1 MLIFCEMF
9 YACVSL
15 GEGLSRVAEA
25 VCPNPKSAFRM
36 ITSDRDITT
45 GTLVVSQ
52 AAPICLTVSRIYP
65 IFPGILDTVA
75 PLPVTEIAS
84 PAALVS
90 VRSPGA
96 VDSICSSP
104 ASQATGGPEMS
115 SDGDAFILLAKECDP
130 ALAIS
135 SASHLTGSPSV
146 MAVPVATVVAATVSS
161 SPSATFTS
169 TTTSVVCALPIPSST
184 FSPITPVLGVKVLR
198 DDNSRQTDIRQRLRK
213 SKARLDRKRARDS
226 RLQSSDSD
234 CVLIEGSTGVDTAL
248 AGQGTSSGAIPVD
261 GGDDLSLCNIRK
273 SKRPRFDDPRAW
285 GLASAWPVHE
295 GPRCLLLSF
304 GHCEPILSG
313 DVGGLV
319 DLVKREINELL
330 LHRAS
335 WPHNRLTG
343 HHATPEVAVNHFMA
357 SLAEMEAKVVEQDFI
372 GDWTAKMRE
381 LQLARIERMRSV
393 FIQLL
398 QGLKGEQ

>member
-1 MLIFCEMF
+1 
-9 YACVSL
+9 
-15 GEGLSRVAEA
+15 
-25 VCPNPKSAFRM
+25 M
-36 ITSDRDITT
+36 ITSDQDITS
-45 GTLVVSQ
+45 GTLVVGQ

-65 IFPGILDTVA
+65 IFSGILDIAA

-84 PAALVS
+84 SAALVS
-90 VRSPGA
+90 VRSPEV
-96 VDSICSSP
+96 VDSMCSSP

-135 SASHLTGSPSV
+135 SASHVTGSPSV
-146 MAVPVATVVAATVSS
+146 MTVPIATAAAATVSS
-161 SPSATFTS
+161 SPSAAVTS

-184 FSPITPVLGVKVLR
+184 FTPITPVLGVKVLR

-213 SKARLDRKRARDS
+213 SQARVDRKRARDS
-226 RLQSSDSD
+226 RVRSPDSD
-234 CVLIEGSTGVDTAL
+234 CVLIESSTDVDTAP
-248 AGQGTSSGAIPVD
+248 AGQGTSSGVIPFD
-261 GGDDLSLCNIRK
+261 DGDDLPLCNIRK

-295 GPRCLLLSF
+295 GPRRLLLSF
-304 GHCEPILSG
+304 GHCEPILNG

-319 DLVKREINELL
+319 DLVKREVNELL

-335 WPHNRLTG
+335 WPHNWLTG
-343 HHATPEVAVNHFMA
+343 HHATPEVAVDHFMG
-357 SLAEMEAKVVEQDFI
+357 SLAAMETRVVEQDFI

-398 QGLKGEQ
+398 RGLKGGQ